1 MTIKKKWTVAL
12 SGFVLAIGIAG
23 CSNSEDNAKENEDTN
38 KKQEEQQSEEGNK
51 QEGNKQ
57 EATGEVAAV
66 VNGEEISMD
75 KFNQQLERQKS
86 MMKQNGMEVKDKQ
99 LNQMKSKIL
108 TQLINTELLLQ
119 KANEAGIEATEKK
132 VNERYESM
140 TKDYSKE
147 EIDKILK
154 QNNTT
159 VEKLKKDLAKQI
171 KIDEYVAQNTE
182 DVKVTDEEI
191 QKRYDAM
198 KKNNDK
204 LPALDKVKPQLK
216 QQIQKSK
223 EGQQISKLLDKLRK
237 ESEIEKKVQV

>member
-23 CSNSEDNAKENEDTN
+23 CSNSEDNAKENDDTN

-51 QEGNKQ
+51 QDDNKQ
-57 EATGEVAAV
+57 EATGDVAAV

-75 KFNQQLERQKS
+75 KFNKQLERQKS
-86 MMKQNGMEVKDKQ
+86 MMKQNGMELKDEQ

-108 TQLINTELLLQ
+108 SQLINTEILLQ
-119 KANEAGIEATEKK
+119 KANEEGIEATEKK

-140 TKDYSKE
+140 TKDYSQE
-147 EIDKILK
+147 EIDKILE

-159 VEKLKKDLAKQI
+159 VDKLKQDLSKQI
-171 KIDEYVAQNTE
+171 KIDEYVAKNTE
-182 DVKVTDEEI
+182 EVKVTDEEI
-191 QKRYDAM
+191 QKRYDSM

-223 EGQQISKLLDKLRK
+223 ESQQMSKLLEKLRE

>member
-23 CSNSEDNAKENEDTN
+23 CSSSEDNAKENEDKN

-51 QEGNKQ
+51 QE
-57 EATGEVAAV
+57 ASGEVAAV

-108 TQLINTELLLQ
+108 SQLINTELLLQ

-132 VNERYESM
+132 VNERYKSM
-140 TKDYSKE
+140 TKDYSEE

-159 VEKLKKDLAKQI
+159 VDKLKKDLAKQI
-171 KIDEYVAQNTE
+171 KIDEYVAKNTE

-191 QKRYDAM
+191 QKRYDSM

-204 LPALDKVKPQLK
+204 LPSLEKVKPQLK

-223 EGQQISKLLDKLRK
+223 ESQQISKLIDKLRK